1 MIKLIEIKNR
11 KNNTLRGILTLPNN
25 IENPFIVLNLHGFGG
40 NMSGYKY
47 SHTHLSRVLES
58 NGFGCIRFD
67 FYGCGESDGEFE
79 EMTFTGLIEDT
90 IDVYNWLI
98 NSKITSPNHII
109 LSGHSMGGYVASCV
123 APKIQPIGLIL
134 MCPGA
139 GMWDGCRERSDELKK
154 QSIQYVNM
162 EGLKFNIDFN
172 YDLYNYEPFSN
183 SKGYNKDV
191 LIIRGT
197 EDNLVDDVTCQSYLN
212 CYENQKT
219 TYIQIEGGNHN
230 FSSIEARSKCEDAII
245 KFCRLVSNK

>member
-1 MIKLIEIKNR
+1 MIKFTEIKNR
-11 KNNTLRGILTLPNN
+11 KNNTLRGILNLPNN

-40 NMSGYKY
+40 SMSGYKY

-58 NGFGCIRFD
+58 NDFGCIRFD

-79 EMTFTGLIEDT
+79 DMTFTGLIEDT

-98 NSKITSPNHII
+98 NSKITTPNHII

-162 EGLKFNIDFN
+162 EGLKK
-172 YDLYNYEPFSN
+172 L
-183 SKGYNKDV
+183 
-191 LIIRGT
+191 L
-197 EDNLVDDVTCQSYLN
+197 
-212 CYENQKT
+212 
-219 TYIQIEGGNHN
+219 
-230 FSSIEARSKCEDAII
+230 
-245 KFCRLVSNK
+245 